1 MICIPPQARV
11 FAHPKPITAE
21 SDTDDLISACKAM
34 GLDPYSGD
42 LFVFKDVEATRIGVL
57 AYDGHGFE

>member
-1 MICIPPQARV
+1 
-11 FAHPKPITAE
+11 
-21 SDTDDLISACKAM
+21 M

-42 LFVFKDVEATRIGVL
+42 LFAFKDVEATHIGVL